1 MFLSL
6 LCAAF
11 SVAHGGEILPAR
23 SYTTSDGLAGGFLQ
37 NIVRDSKGFLW
48 FCARGG
54 LSRFDGHTFKNY
66 TTADGLPHS
75 TVNMLLETR
84 AGEYW
89 VSTNGGGAARFNQ
102 TRQDVKFTVFKV
114 GETSADNRVGVMYED
129 RSGKIWA
136 ATDGGL
142 FWFDRAANT
151 FRRFESE
158 AAPPDYLTG
167 DIAEDSSGALWVTG
181 RLGAHRI
188 LPDGETQVFNAA
200 QLNLEEGADYLNLT
214 ADRNG
219 RLWLGSLGKMH
230 LLRLDVKPGDSP
242 IEREVQII
250 EPTYDD
256 FLINC
261 FALDDGNFLITTD
274 RRVIE
279 FDGQKSWEFAPGS
292 FEGKHLGNAV
302 EDIEGNLWICTH
314 PNGVLR
320 VNRNGFV
327 RFADPPASMKGGDL
341 VMGLGETSAGNVVAF
356 QGTGAILKF
365 DGANFIVGRPVRASK
380 SIFAWMTSAVFL
392 DSAGETWILSYNEG
406 LLRFPAVSDLSLLEH
421 TPPKA
426 IYNRQTGFPSNAAF
440 RIYEDRN
447 RDLWLS
453 TNGNERNR
461 LWRWQRST
469 ETFQQFTE
477 VDGVPNSNSPFSFAE
492 DAAGNLW
499 IGFYEGGVGRFHHGK
514 FEFFAETKGFSDRM
528 VTDIYLDR
536 EQRIWICSN
545 AGGLRRVDA
554 PDAEEPVV
562 STVYKQANG
571 LSSDDV
577 RTVVEDN
584 YGRIYAGTIRG
595 IDRLDIASG
604 NVEHFGLDDGL
615 PSDFLISSL
624 RDSKGN
630 LWFGTFNGLVRLTP
644 EREIKH
650 AVPPDVFITGLSA
663 AGMALPISDIGE
675 REVKNLEFASTEN
688 NLQIDF
694 GAISFAFGE
703 NLRFRYKLEGAGA
716 EWSAPTE
723 HRSVNL
729 SLAPGLYRF
738 VIQAVTSSGEPL
750 SDKIAVVSFKIL
762 SPIWQRWWFMAAAAM
777 FMFGIS
783 YALYRYRVRQLL
795 AMERVRTRIASDLH
809 DDIGASLSQI
819 AVISEV
825 LQRQI
830 AAADEPVGKNLSLVA
845 RVSREAVDSMSDIVW
860 AINPN
865 RDNLQDLIRR
875 MRRFASETLPN
886 RNIELK
892 FDAPEQLPTL
902 KLGAD
907 FRREV
912 FLIFKESVNNILK
925 HSDSTAADIA
935 VRIEAHELC
944 LRVSDNGR
952 GFDENGNG
960 EAGHGLQS
968 MRRRAMSLGGTFEIA
983 STGGAG
989 TIVLLRVPLRKQTHL
1004 N

>member
-1 MFLSL
+1 MR
-6 LCAAF
+6 
-11 SVAHGGEILPAR
+11 GGEILPVR
-23 SYTTSDGLAGGFLQ
+23 SYTTSDGLAGSFVQ

-66 TTADGLPHS
+66 TTMDGLPHS
-75 TVNMLLETR
+75 TINMLIETR
-84 AGEYW
+84 GGEYW
-89 VSTNGGGAARFNQ
+89 VSTNGGGAALLNQ
-102 TRQDVKFTVFKV
+102 TGADEKFTVFKV
-114 GETSADNRVGVMYED
+114 GETAADNRVGVMYED
-129 RSGKIWA
+129 RGGKIWA

-142 FWFDRAANT
+142 FWFDRTANA

-181 RLGAHRI
+181 RLGVHRI
-188 LPDGETQVFNAA
+188 LPSGEAQVFNAA

-230 LLRLDVKPGDSP
+230 LLRLDPKPGESP
-242 IEREVQII
+242 VEREVQII
-250 EPTYDD
+250 EPAYDD
-256 FLINC
+256 FIVNC
-261 FALDDGNFLITTD
+261 FALANGIFLITTD
-274 RRVIE
+274 RRLIE
-279 FDGQKSWEFAPGS
+279 FDGERSWELAPGS
-292 FEGKHLGNAV
+292 FTGKHLGNAV

-314 PNGVLR
+314 PSGVLR

-327 RFADPPASMKGGDL
+327 RFADATTPDLMKDGDL
-341 VMGLGETSAGNVVAF
+341 IAGLGETPAGNVVAF
-356 QGTGAILKF
+356 QGTGGMLEF
-365 DGANFIVGRPVRASK
+365 DGANFIVGRPERARK

-392 DSAGETWILSYNEG
+392 DSMGETWILSYNEG
-406 LLRFPAVSDLSLLEH
+406 LLRFPAVGDLTKLDRA
-421 TPPKA
+421 PPKA

-447 RDLWLS
+447 RDLWIS

-461 LWRWQRST
+461 LWRWQRGT
-469 ETFQQFTE
+469 EQFQQFTE
-477 VDGVPNSNSPFSFAE
+477 ADGVPTSNSPFSFAE
-492 DAAGNLW
+492 DAGGDLW
-499 IGFYEGGVGRFHHGK
+499 IGFYEGGTGRFRNGK
-514 FEFFAETKGFSDRM
+514 FEFFAEAEGFSERM

-536 EQRIWICSN
+536 EKRIWICSN

-554 PDAEEPVV
+554 PEADKPVV
-562 STVYKQANG
+562 SAVYKQANG

-577 RTVVEDN
+577 RTVVEDDF
-584 YGRIYAGTIRG
+584 GRIYAGTIRG
-595 IDRLDIASG
+595 IDRLDIATG
-604 NVEHFGLDDGL
+604 NIEHYGLDDGL
-615 PSDFLISSL
+615 PSDFLLSSF
-624 RDSKGN
+624 RDRKGN
-630 LWFGTFNGLVRLTP
+630 LWFGTFSGVVRLTP
-644 EREIKH
+644 EREMKR

-663 AGMALPISDIGE
+663 GGVARPVSDLGE
-675 REVKNLEFASTEN
+675 RELKNLEFAATEN

-703 NLRFRYKLEGAGA
+703 SLRFRYMLEGAGGQ
-716 EWSAPTE
+716 WSAPTE
-723 HRSVNL
+723 HRSLNL
-729 SLAPGLYRF
+729 SLAPGSYRLL
-738 VIQAVTSSGEPL
+738 IQAVTSGGQPL
-750 SDKIAVVSFKIL
+750 SDKTAVVSFRIL
-762 SPIWQRWWFMAAAAM
+762 SPVWQRWWFVATALLLLSALG
-777 FMFGIS
+777 F
-783 YALYRYRVRQLL
+783 ALYRYRVRQLL

-819 AVISEV
+819 AVVSEV
-825 LQRQI
+825 LQRQVQ
-830 AAADEPVGKNLSLVA
+830 AENEGVGRNLSLVA

-892 FDAPEQLPTL
+892 FDAPEQLPHL

-925 HSDSTAADIA
+925 HSGSTEADIA
-935 VRIEAHELC
+935 LRVEAHELV
-944 LRVSDNGR
+944 LRVGDNGR
-952 GFDENGNG
+952 GFAASAKGD
-960 EAGHGLQS
+960 AGHGLQS
-968 MRRRAMSLGGTFEIA
+968 MRRRAGSLGGKFEIA
-983 STGGAG
+983 STNGAG
-989 TIVLLRVPLRKQTHL
+989 TVVVLRVPVRK
-1004 N
+1004 